1 MNDLTDILGPIL
13 VIAATVIVYAIV
25 MQFVNDPTCATLDRS
40 TTPILGKWL
49 IEFLALCWL

>member
-1 MNDLTDILGPIL
+1 MNGLTNALGPIL
-13 VIAATVIVYAIV
+13 VIVATLAVYVIVVQI
-25 MQFVNDPTCATLDRS
+25 MNDPACAAFDRS